1 MQNIKFFENI
11 AIVSDSI
18 DTSQLTKP
26 TAGMPYVK
34 KNTQTYFSRGA
45 NISVKSENVKYY
57 VKNSFNALS
66 ELRIPNILVSSKE
79 NFIYM
84 PNRTVRIKS

>member
-18 DTSQLTKP
+18 DVSKITKP

-45 NISVKSENVKYY
+45 NISVKSENVRYY
-57 VKNSFNALS
+57 LKNSFNPLS
-66 ELRIPNILVSSKE
+66 NFRIPNTLVSLRE
-79 NFIYM
+79 NFLYM
-84 PNRTVRIKS
+84 PNITLRVKS